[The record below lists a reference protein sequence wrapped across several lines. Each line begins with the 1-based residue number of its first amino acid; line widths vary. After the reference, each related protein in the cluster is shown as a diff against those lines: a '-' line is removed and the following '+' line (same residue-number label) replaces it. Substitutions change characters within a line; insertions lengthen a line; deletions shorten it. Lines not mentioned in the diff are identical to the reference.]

1 VLRLLVFDWDGT
13 LMDSEARIVASAS
26 AAITDLGLPARTP
39 EAIRD
44 IIGLG
49 LPEAMEALFPGL
61 SPQGYAHLIDR
72 YREHFLAADGTP
84 MPLFP
89 AVPETLERLRG
100 EGYVL
105 AVATGKSRRG
115 LERALEETGLGNLF
129 AATRCADESRSKPHP
144 QMLLEVMV
152 EVGIGSSETLMIGD
166 SEYDLQMAIEA
177 GVAAVGVGYGVK
189 GCERLLGYR
198 PLACFETIA
207 ELPPWLRVLRQ
218 SDPRGPPSRV
228 SRW

>member
-26 AAITDLGLPARTP
+26 TAIADLGLPARTP
-39 EAIRD
+39 EAIRG

-49 LPEAMEALFPGL
+49 LPEAMEALYPGL
-61 SPQGYAHLIDR
+61 SQDTYARLVDR
-72 YREHFLAADGTP
+72 YRAHFLAEGGTP

-89 AVPETLERLRG
+89 AVRETLEGLRG

-115 LERALEETGLGNLF
+115 LERALEETGLGDLF

-144 QMLLEVMV
+144 QMLLEVMAA
-152 EVGIGSSETLMIGD
+152 VGFGAGETLMIGD
-166 SEYDLQMAIEA
+166 SEYDLQMAIHA
-177 GVAAVGVGYGVK
+177 GVAGVGVGYGVK
-189 GCERLLGYR
+189 GCERLLDYA
-198 PLACFETIA
+198 PLACFDTIA
-207 ELPPWLRVLRQ
+207 ELPPWLRAFPHGGLQ
-218 SDPRGPPSRV
+218 GPSGR
-228 SRW
+228 